1 MSDLLHDVRHAA
13 RGLRA
18 RPGFTVAVVVTLA
31 LGIGATTALF
41 SVVHGTLLTPLPFP
55 DADRLVRIWANNP
68 ARGVPYFSVSGP
80 DYLDWQASAR
90 SFARMAAYDR
100 QRGVALRTSAE
111 PVEVMASRVT
121 AEVFPTFGAAP
132 ILGRTFGADDEV
144 VLSHGLWQREFGAHP
159 AVLGRV
165 VRIDGV
171 PHTVV
176 GVMPRAFAI
185 PANPAELWQPLVLSG
200 ADDRSNRYLRV
211 VGRLAPGETL
221 ESATAELRT
230 LASSLGQSFPATNAG
245 WSVSTLTV
253 NETVVGERFR
263 RGSLLLLAASGLVL
277 LIACANVASL
287 CLDRAVRRQRET
299 AIRAALGA
307 GRRRLARQLISEGL
321 VLAVLGGTAGVLLAF
336 WGTELLRA
344 LGPAGVPRIESI
356 RVNPAVLGFAALASL
371 GTGVLFGLVPL
382 MDAWRPDLHGALLS
396 GARTTGGSRR
406 ARRTRALLVVGET
419 GLALGLAVAAILVA
433 RSFDRLSAV
442 PLGFEAR
449 GVTTMR
455 LALPSA
461 RYPEPARRAAFY
473 RALLERVRTLPG
485 VDAAAAVSSAPFGG
499 PNSANVFGLVERPPA
514 SRDQAPDTDV
524 RVVTPEYF
532 RTMGI
537 RLLAGRPF
545 SDADGADA
553 PLVAVVSRA
562 SAERFWP
569 DGGPVGHQVRMADPI
584 NGPIY
589 AVVGVVDDA
598 RYQSLEAPG
607 VRPMLYA
614 VHSQNASFSMTL
626 VIRAAGA
633 SAPPADAV
641 RAVVRELDA
650 ELPVASM
657 TGLDALVD
665 DAFAERRF
673 TLLLFSLF
681 AALAVALTAIG
692 TYATMSHWVSQR
704 DREIGI
710 RLALGGS
717 RPAVIRLV
725 VARGMLLG
733 GTGVGLGL
741 LGAWAVTGRLAGLLY
756 QTSPREPATFG
767 AAALLVA
774 GITLAACY
782 LPARRAARL
791 DPMETLR
798 HD

>member
-1 MSDLLHDVRHAA
+1 MSDLLQDVRYAL

-18 RPGFTVAVVVTLA
+18 RPGFTLAVVVTLA

-55 DADRLVRIWANNP
+55 DAERLIRIWASNP
-68 ARGVPYFSVSGP
+68 TRGVPFFSVSGP
-80 DYLDWQASAR
+80 DYLDWNANAR
-90 SFARMAAYDR
+90 TFARLAAYDR
-100 QRGVALRTSAE
+100 QRDVALRTRAE
-111 PVEVMASRVT
+111 PVEVMASRIT
-121 AEVFPTFGAAP
+121 AALFPTLGAAP
-132 ILGRTFGADDEV
+132 ILGRTFGAEDDV
-144 VLSHGLWQREFGAHP
+144 VLSHGLWQREFGGDP

-165 VRIDGV
+165 VDIDGV

-185 PANPAELWQPLVLSG
+185 PNNPAELWEPLVLRAN
-200 ADDRSNRYLRV
+200 ADRGNRYLRV
-211 VGRLAPGETL
+211 VGRLAPGATL
-221 ESATAELRT
+221 EAATAELRA
-230 LASSLGQSFPATNAG
+230 LAARLGQSFPATNAG

-253 NETVVGERFR
+253 NETVVGESFR

-287 CLDRAVRRQRET
+287 CLDRAVRRRRET
-299 AIRAALGA
+299 AVRAALGA
-307 GRRRLARQLISEGL
+307 GRGRLARQLVSEGMM
-321 VLAVLGGTAGVLLAF
+321 LALLGGAAGVLLAF

-344 LGPAGVPRIESI
+344 LGPAGVPRLEEI

-382 MDAWRPDLHGALLS
+382 IDAWRPNLHAALLS
-396 GARTTGGSRR
+396 GARTIGGGRR
-406 ARRTRALLVVGET
+406 AQRARALLVVGET
-419 GLALGLAVAAILVA
+419 GLALGLAVAATLVA

-442 PLGFEAR
+442 ALGFEAQP
-449 GVTTMR
+449 VTTVR
-455 LALPSA
+455 LALPSG
-461 RYPEPARRAAFY
+461 RYPEPAQRAAFY
-473 RALLERVRTLPG
+473 RTLLERVRALPG

-499 PNSANVFGLVERPPA
+499 PNSANVFGLVEHPPV
-514 SRDQAPDTDV
+514 SRDQAPDADV

-532 RTMGI
+532 LTMGI

-545 SDADGADA
+545 NDADGTDA
-553 PLVAVVSRA
+553 PLVAVVSRTA
-562 SAERFWP
+562 AERFWP
-569 DGGPVGHQVRMADPI
+569 DGGPVGHQVRIADPI
-584 NGPIY
+584 GGPIY
-589 AVVGVVDDA
+589 TVVGVVDDA
-598 RYQSLEAPG
+598 RYQSLEAPD

-614 VHSQNASFSMTL
+614 VHAQNASFSMTL

-633 SAPPADAV
+633 SELLADPV
-641 RAVVRELDA
+641 RAAVRELDA
-650 ELPVASM
+650 GLPVASM
-657 TGLDALVD
+657 VGLDALVD

-725 VARGMLLG
+725 VARGMGLAG
-733 GTGVGLGL
+733 AGVGLGL
-741 LGAWAVTGRLAGLLY
+741 VGAWAATGRLASLLY
-756 QTSPREPATFG
+756 QTSPREPATFAG
-767 AAALLVA
+767 AALVVA

-782 LPARRAARL
+782 VPARRAARL

-798 HD
+798 HE